1 MKKYTLILLTLFV
14 TQRLFS
20 QTLTLPEAVS
30 MALKNN
36 LDIEVLKN
44 NVQIADINNHIS
56 MAGGL
61 PVVTATI
68 TDNESSTNVNQ
79 KLNTGVEIK
88 RNGAAANQLN
98 SNVTGSMLLY
108 NGYRVK
114 AVKKRLEQVEL
125 QSLQFVNAQ
134 VQNTIAAVMTRYY
147 DVIRQQAYTR
157 TIDQSIDV
165 AQKRLDI
172 VKAQQSVG
180 LANNADLFQSQID
193 LNTLYQTKQ
202 SQQLIIEQAK
212 TDLLL
217 LMNVRP
223 DTMITIRD
231 TIIVDRGIVLDDIMK
246 NLNRNAELMAAEYQ
260 IRIAEQLI
268 KETTSLRYPSLRAN
282 TGFNYNRNQQAAGL
296 TLLNQT
302 SGPFIG
308 LSLGVPIYNGGVF
321 KRQEQ
326 IAGVNAR
333 NAALQKN
340 ILMRNFSSAAVRT
353 YQAYT
358 MNLQQL
364 DEQKKIVDLAKQLLN
379 LALQRFQL
387 RQATIVE
394 VRQAQES
401 FENAGLVMTNLSFA
415 AKAAEIE
422 LLRLINELK

>member
-1 MKKYTLILLTLFV
+1 MKKYTLVLFSLFF

-20 QTLTLPEAVS
+20 QNLTLPDAVS
-30 MALKNN
+30 IALKNN
-36 LDIEVLKN
+36 LDIEVLRN
-44 NVQIADINNHIS
+44 NVRIADINNDIS
-56 MAGGL
+56 IAGGR
-61 PVVTATI
+61 PIVTANI
-68 TDNESSTNVNQ
+68 SDNEQVTNVNQ
-79 KLNTGVEIK
+79 KLNTGVEIR
-88 RNGAAANQLN
+88 RNGAAANQFN
-98 SNVTGSMLLY
+98 SNVTGSILLY

-114 AVKKRLEQVEL
+114 ATKKRLEQIEL
-125 QSLQFVNAQ
+125 QSLQFVNAR
-134 VQNTIAAVMTRYY
+134 VQNTIAAVMTKYY

-165 AQKRLDI
+165 AQKRLEI

-193 LNTLYQTKQ
+193 LNTLEQNKQ
-202 SQQLIIEQAK
+202 SQQLIIAQAK

-217 LMNVRP
+217 LMNSSP
-223 DTMITIRD
+223 DSSITIQD
-231 TIIVDRGIVLDDIMK
+231 TIIVDRTVSLSTILA

-268 KETTSLRYPSLRAN
+268 KETSALRYPTLRAN
-282 TGFNYNRNQQAAGL
+282 VGYSYNRNQQAAGL
-296 TLLNQT
+296 TLLNQS
-302 SGPFIG
+302 SGPLIG
-308 LSLGVPIYNGGVF
+308 LSLAVPIYNGGIF

-326 IAGVNAR
+326 IAGINAQ
-333 NAALQKN
+333 NAGLQKS
-340 ILMRNFSSAAVRT
+340 ILQRDFRSAAVRT
-353 YQAYT
+353 YQAYSA
-358 MNLQQL
+358 NLQQL
-364 DEQKKIVDLAKQLLN
+364 DNQKKTVDLARQLLN

-401 FENAGLVMTNLSFA
+401 FENAGLTMTNLSFA

>member
-1 MKKYTLILLTLFV
+1 MKKYTLLLFSLLF

-30 MALKNN
+30 IALKNN
-36 LDIEVLKN
+36 LDIEVLRN

-56 MAGGL
+56 VAGGL
-61 PVVTATI
+61 PLVTATI
-68 TDNESSTNVNQ
+68 NDNESRTNVNQ

-88 RNGAAANQLN
+88 RDGASANQLN
-98 SNVTGSMLLY
+98 SNATATMLLY

-125 QSLQFVNAQ
+125 QSLQFVNTQ
-134 VQNTIAAVMTRYY
+134 VQNTIAAVMTKYY

-180 LANNADLFQSQID
+180 MANNADLFQSQID

-223 DTMITIRD
+223 DTMVTIRD
-231 TIIVDRGIVLDDIMK
+231 TIIVERGIVLEDIMK

-268 KETTSLRYPSLRAN
+268 KETTALRYPSLRVN
-282 TGFNYNRNQQAAGL
+282 TGYNYNRNQQAAGL

-308 LSLGVPIYNGGVF
+308 LSLGIPIYNGGVF
-321 KRQEQ
+321 KRQEK
-326 IAGVNAR
+326 IAGINAK
-333 NAALQKN
+333 NAALQKS
-340 ILMRNFSSAAVRT
+340 ILLRNFSSAAVRT

-364 DEQKKIVDLAKQLLN
+364 DDQKKIVDLAKQLLS

-401 FENAGLVMTNLSFA
+401 FENAGLTMTNLSFA

>member
-1 MKKYTLILLTLFV
+1 MKKYILIVFALFLV
-14 TQRLFS
+14 QPLFC
-20 QTLTLPEAVS
+20 QTLSLPDAVS
-30 MALKNN
+30 IALKNN
-36 LDIEVLKN
+36 LDIEVLRN

-56 MAGGL
+56 IAGGL
-61 PVVTATI
+61 PLVTATI
-68 TDNESSTNVNQ
+68 NDNESSTNVNQ

-88 RNGAAANQLN
+88 RDGASANQLN
-98 SNVTGSMLLY
+98 SNMTATMLLF

-114 AVKKRLEQVEL
+114 YVKKRLEQVEL

-157 TIDQSIDV
+157 TINQSIDV

-193 LNTLYQTKQ
+193 LSTLYQTKQ
-202 SQQLIIEQAK
+202 SQELIIEQAK

-268 KETTSLRYPSLRAN
+268 KETTALRYPSLRVN
-282 TGFNYNRNQQAAGL
+282 TGYNYNRNQQSAGL

-308 LSLGVPIYNGGVF
+308 LSLGIPIYNGGVF

-326 IAGVNAR
+326 IAGINAK
-333 NAALQKN
+333 NAALQKS
-340 ILMRNFSSAAVRT
+340 ILLRNFSSAAVRT

-364 DEQKKIVDLAKQLLN
+364 DDQKKIVDLAKQLLS

-401 FENAGLVMTNLSFA
+401 FENAGLTMTNLSFA

>member
-1 MKKYTLILLTLFV
+1 MKKYTLLLFSLFF

-30 MALKNN
+30 IALKNN

-56 MAGGL
+56 VAGGL
-61 PVVTATI
+61 PLVTATI
-68 TDNESSTNVNQ
+68 NDNESSTNVNQ

-88 RNGAAANQLN
+88 RDGAAANQLN
-98 SNVTGSMLLY
+98 SNVTATMLLY

-134 VQNTIAAVMTRYY
+134 VQNTIAAVMTKYY

-180 LANNADLFQSQID
+180 MANNADLFQSQID

-223 DTMITIRD
+223 DTMVTIRD
-231 TIIVDRGIVLDDIMK
+231 TIIVERGIVLEDIMK

-268 KETTSLRYPSLRAN
+268 KETTALRYPSLRVN
-282 TGFNYNRNQQAAGL
+282 TGYNYNRNQQAAGL

-308 LSLGVPIYNGGVF
+308 LSLGIPIYNGGVF
-321 KRQEQ
+321 KRQEK
-326 IAGVNAR
+326 IAGINAK
-333 NAALQKN
+333 NAALQKS
-340 ILMRNFSSAAVRT
+340 ILLRNFNSAAVRT

-364 DEQKKIVDLAKQLLN
+364 DDQKKIVDLAKQLLS

-401 FENAGLVMTNLSFA
+401 FENAGLTMTNLSFA

>member
-1 MKKYTLILLTLFV
+1 MKKYILIVFSLFLV
-14 TQRLFS
+14 QPLFC
-20 QTLTLPEAVS
+20 QTLSLPDAVS
-30 MALKNN
+30 IALKNN
-36 LDIEVLKN
+36 LDIEVLRN

-56 MAGGL
+56 IAGGL
-61 PVVTATI
+61 PLVTATI
-68 TDNESSTNVNQ
+68 NDNESSTNVNQ

-88 RNGAAANQLN
+88 RDGASANQLN
-98 SNVTGSMLLY
+98 SNMTATMLLF

-114 AVKKRLEQVEL
+114 YVKKRLEQVEL

-157 TIDQSIDV
+157 TINQSIDV

-193 LNTLYQTKQ
+193 LSTLYQTKQ
-202 SQQLIIEQAK
+202 SQELIIEQAK

-231 TIIVDRGIVLDDIMK
+231 TIIVDRGLVLDDIMK

-268 KETTSLRYPSLRAN
+268 KETTALRYPSLRVN
-282 TGFNYNRNQQAAGL
+282 TGYNYNRNQQSAGL

-308 LSLGVPIYNGGVF
+308 LSLGIPIYNGGVF

-326 IAGVNAR
+326 IAGINAK
-333 NAALQKN
+333 NAALQKS
-340 ILMRNFSSAAVRT
+340 ILLRNFSSAAVRT

-364 DEQKKIVDLAKQLLN
+364 DDQKKIVDLAKQLLS

-401 FENAGLVMTNLSFA
+401 FENAGLTMTNLSFA

-422 LLRLINELK
+422 LLRLVNELK

>member
-1 MKKYTLILLTLFV
+1 MKKYTLLLFSLFF

-30 MALKNN
+30 IALKNN

-56 MAGGL
+56 VAGGL
-61 PVVTATI
+61 PLVTATI
-68 TDNESSTNVNQ
+68 NDNESRTNVNQ

-88 RNGAAANQLN
+88 RDGASANQLN
-98 SNVTGSMLLY
+98 SNATATMLLY

-134 VQNTIAAVMTRYY
+134 VQNTIAAVMTKYY

-180 LANNADLFQSQID
+180 MANNADLFQSQID

-223 DTMITIRD
+223 DTMVTIRD
-231 TIIVDRGIVLDDIMK
+231 TIIVERGIVLEDIMK

-268 KETTSLRYPSLRAN
+268 KETTALRYPSLRVN
-282 TGFNYNRNQQAAGL
+282 TGYNYNRNQQAAGL

-308 LSLGVPIYNGGVF
+308 LSLGIPIYNGGVF
-321 KRQEQ
+321 KRQEK
-326 IAGVNAR
+326 IAGINAK
-333 NAALQKN
+333 NAALQKS
-340 ILMRNFSSAAVRT
+340 ILLRNFSSAAVRT

-364 DEQKKIVDLAKQLLN
+364 DDQKKIVDLAKQLLS

-401 FENAGLVMTNLSFA
+401 FENAGLTMTNLSFA

>member
-1 MKKYTLILLTLFV
+1 MKKYTLLLFSLFF

-20 QTLTLPEAVS
+20 QTLTLPDAVS
-30 MALKNN
+30 IALKNN
-36 LDIEVLKN
+36 LDIEVLRN
-44 NVQIADINNHIS
+44 NVRIADINNDIS
-56 MAGGL
+56 IAGGR
-61 PVVTATI
+61 PVVTANL
-68 TDNESSTNVNQ
+68 TDNEQITNVNQ

-88 RNGAAANQLN
+88 RNGAIANQFN
-98 SNVTGSMLLY
+98 SNVTGSILLY

-114 AVKKRLEQVEL
+114 ATKNRLEQIEL

-134 VQNTIAAVMTRYY
+134 VQNTIAAVMTKYY

-165 AQKRLDI
+165 AQKRLEI

-193 LNTLYQTKQ
+193 LNTLEQNKQ
-202 SQQLIIEQAK
+202 SQQLVIAQAK

-217 LMNVRP
+217 LMNSSP
-223 DTMITIRD
+223 DSAITIQD
-231 TIIVDRGIVLDDIMK
+231 TIIVDRTISLSNILA
-246 NLNRNAELMAAEYQ
+246 NLNRNAELMAADYQ
-260 IRIAEQLI
+260 IRIAEQLV
-268 KETTSLRYPSLRAN
+268 KETLALRYPTLRAN
-282 TGFNYNRNQQAAGL
+282 AGYSYNRNQQTAGQL
-296 TLLNQT
+296 LLNQS
-302 SGPFIG
+302 SGPLIG
-308 LSLGVPIYNGGVF
+308 LSLAIPIYNGGIF

-326 IAGVNAR
+326 IAGINAK
-333 NAALQKN
+333 NAGLQKS
-340 ILMRNFSSAAVRT
+340 ILQRDFRSAAVRT
-353 YQAYT
+353 YQAYSA
-358 MNLQQL
+358 NLQQF
-364 DEQKKIVDLAKQLLN
+364 DNQKKTVDLARQLLN

-401 FENAGLVMTNLSFA
+401 FENAGLTMTNLSFA

>member
-1 MKKYTLILLTLFV
+1 MKKYTLLLFSLFF

-30 MALKNN
+30 IALKNN

-56 MAGGL
+56 VAGGL
-61 PVVTATI
+61 PLVTATI
-68 TDNESSTNVNQ
+68 NDNESSTNVNQ

-88 RNGAAANQLN
+88 RDGAAANQLN
-98 SNVTGSMLLY
+98 SNVTATMLLY

-134 VQNTIAAVMTRYY
+134 VQNTIAAVMTKYY

-180 LANNADLFQSQID
+180 MANNADLFQSQID

-223 DTMITIRD
+223 DTMVTIRD
-231 TIIVDRGIVLDDIMK
+231 TIIVERGIVLEDIMK

-268 KETTSLRYPSLRAN
+268 KETTALRYPSLRVN
-282 TGFNYNRNQQAAGL
+282 TGYNYNRNQQAAGL

-308 LSLGVPIYNGGVF
+308 LSLGIPIYNGGVF
-321 KRQEQ
+321 KRQEK
-326 IAGVNAR
+326 IAGINAK
-333 NAALQKN
+333 NAALQKS
-340 ILMRNFSSAAVRT
+340 ILLRNFSSAAVRT

-364 DEQKKIVDLAKQLLN
+364 DDQKKIVDLAKQLLS

-401 FENAGLVMTNLSFA
+401 FENAGLTMTNLSFA

>member
-1 MKKYTLILLTLFV
+1 MKKFTLLLFSLFF

-20 QTLTLPEAVS
+20 QTLTLPDAIS
-30 MALKNN
+30 IALKNN
-36 LDIEVLKN
+36 LDIEVLRN
-44 NVQIADINNHIS
+44 NVRIADINNDIS
-56 MAGGL
+56 IAGGR
-61 PVVTATI
+61 PVVTANI
-68 TDNESSTNVNQ
+68 TDNQQITNVNQ

-88 RNGAAANQLN
+88 RNAAIANQLN
-98 SNVTGSMLLY
+98 SNVTGSILLY

-114 AVKKRLEQVEL
+114 ATKKRLEQIEL

-134 VQNTIAAVMTRYY
+134 VQNTIAAVMTKYY

-157 TIDQSIDV
+157 TIDQSIEV
-165 AQKRLDI
+165 AQKRLEI

-193 LNTLYQTKQ
+193 LNTLEQNKQ
-202 SQQLIIEQAK
+202 SQQLVIAQAK
-212 TDLLL
+212 TDLLV

-223 DTMITIRD
+223 DSAISIQD
-231 TIIVDRGIVLDDIMK
+231 TIIVDRGVSLDNVLA

-260 IRIAEQLI
+260 IRIAEQLV
-268 KETTSLRYPSLRAN
+268 KETSALRYPTLRAN
-282 TGFNYNRNQQAAGL
+282 AGYSYNRNQQTAGQL
-296 TLLNQT
+296 LLNQS
-302 SGPFIG
+302 SGPLIG
-308 LSLGVPIYNGGVF
+308 LSLAVPIYNGGIF

-326 IAGVNAR
+326 IAGINVKNAG
-333 NAALQKN
+333 LQKS
-340 ILMRNFSSAAVRT
+340 ILQRDFTGTAVRT
-353 YQAYT
+353 YQAYSA
-358 MNLQQL
+358 NLQQL
-364 DEQKKIVDLAKQLLN
+364 ENQKKTVELARQLLN

-401 FENAGLVMTNLSFA
+401 FENAGLTMTNLSFA

>member
-1 MKKYTLILLTLFV
+1 MKKYTLILFTLFIA
-14 TQRLFS
+14 QRVFS

-44 NVQIADINNHIS
+44 NVKIADINNHIS
-56 MAGGL
+56 IAGGL

-88 RNGAAANQLN
+88 RDGAAANQLN
-98 SNVTGSMLLY
+98 SNVTATMLLY

-134 VQNTIAAVMTRYY
+134 VQNTIAAVMTQYY

-165 AQKRLDI
+165 AQKRLEI

-217 LMNVRP
+217 LMNARP

-231 TIIVDRGIVLDDIMK
+231 TIIVDRGIVLDNIMK

-268 KETTSLRYPSLRAN
+268 KETTALRYPSLRAN
-282 TGFNYNRNQQAAGL
+282 TGYNYNRNQQTAGQL
-296 TLLNQT
+296 LLNQN

-308 LSLGVPIYNGGVF
+308 LSLGIPIYNGGIF

-326 IAGVNAR
+326 IATINAK
-333 NAALQKN
+333 NAALQKS
-340 ILMRNFSSAAVRT
+340 ILLRNFSSAAVRT

-364 DEQKKIVDLAKQLLN
+364 DEQKKTVELAKQLLN

-401 FENAGLVMTNLSFA
+401 FENAGLIMTNLSFA

-422 LLRLINELK
+422 LLRLVNELK

>member
-1 MKKYTLILLTLFV
+1 MKKYTLLLFSLFF

-30 MALKNN
+30 IALKNN
-36 LDIEVLKN
+36 LDIEVLRN

-56 MAGGL
+56 VAGGL
-61 PVVTATI
+61 PLVTATI
-68 TDNESSTNVNQ
+68 NDNESRTNVNQ

-88 RNGAAANQLN
+88 RDGASANQLN
-98 SNVTGSMLLY
+98 SNATATMLLY

-125 QSLQFVNAQ
+125 QSLQFVNTQ
-134 VQNTIAAVMTRYY
+134 VQNTIAAVMTKYY

-180 LANNADLFQSQID
+180 MANNADLFQSQID

-223 DTMITIRD
+223 DTMVTIRD
-231 TIIVDRGIVLDDIMK
+231 TIIVERGIVLEDIMK

-268 KETTSLRYPSLRAN
+268 KETTALRYPSLRVN
-282 TGFNYNRNQQAAGL
+282 TGYNYNRNQQAAGL

-308 LSLGVPIYNGGVF
+308 LSLGIPIYNGGVF
-321 KRQEQ
+321 KRQEK
-326 IAGVNAR
+326 IAGINAK
-333 NAALQKN
+333 NAALQKS
-340 ILMRNFSSAAVRT
+340 ILLRNFSSAAVRT

-364 DEQKKIVDLAKQLLN
+364 DDQKKIVDLAKQLLS

-401 FENAGLVMTNLSFA
+401 FENAGLTMTNLSFA

>member
-1 MKKYTLILLTLFV
+1 MKKYTLVLFV
-14 TQRLFS
+14 LFLSSRVFS
-20 QTLTLPEAVS
+20 QTLSLSDAVS
-30 MALKNN
+30 IALKNN

-56 MAGGL
+56 IAGGR
-61 PVVTATI
+61 PTVTATI
-68 TDNESSTNVNQ
+68 NDNEQITNVNQ
-79 KLNTGVEIK
+79 KLNTGVEIR

-98 SNVTGSMLLY
+98 SNVTATILLY
-108 NGYRVK
+108 NGNRVK
-114 AVKKRLEQVEL
+114 FVKKRLEQVEL
-125 QSLQFVNAQ
+125 QSLQLVNAQ
-134 VQNTIAAVMTRYY
+134 VQNTIAAVMTKYY

-223 DTMITIRD
+223 DTLISVQD
-231 TIIVDRGIVLDDIMK
+231 TIIVERGIGLNDILKKLD
-246 NLNRNAELMAAEYQ
+246 RNAELMAADYQ

-268 KETTSLRYPSLRAN
+268 KETTALRYPSLRAN
-282 TGFNYNRNQQAAGL
+282 AGYSYNRNQQAAGL
-296 TLLNQT
+296 TLLNQS
-302 SGPFIG
+302 SGPLIG
-308 LSLGVPIYNGGVF
+308 LSLSIPIYNGGIF

-326 IAGVNAR
+326 IAGINAK
-333 NAALQKN
+333 NADLQKS
-340 ILMRNFSSAAVRT
+340 ILMRNFSNTAVRT

-358 MNLQQL
+358 MSLQQL
-364 DEQKKIVDLAKQLLN
+364 EDQKKNIDLAKQLLD
-379 LALQRFQL
+379 LTLQRFQL

-394 VRQAQES
+394 VRQAQQS
-401 FENAGLVMTNLSFA
+401 FENIGYTFTNLSFA

-422 LLRLINELK
+422 LLRLVNELK

>member
-1 MKKYTLILLTLFV
+1 MKKYTLLLFSLFF

-30 MALKNN
+30 IALKNN

-56 MAGGL
+56 VAGGL
-61 PVVTATI
+61 PLVTATI
-68 TDNESSTNVNQ
+68 NDNESSTNVNQ

-88 RNGAAANQLN
+88 RDGAAANQLN
-98 SNVTGSMLLY
+98 SNVTATMLLY

-134 VQNTIAAVMTRYY
+134 VQNTIAAVMTKYY

-180 LANNADLFQSQID
+180 MANNADLFQSQID

-223 DTMITIRD
+223 DTMVTIRD
-231 TIIVDRGIVLDDIMK
+231 TIIVERGIVLEDIMK

-268 KETTSLRYPSLRAN
+268 KETTALRYPSLRVN
-282 TGFNYNRNQQAAGL
+282 TGYNYNRNQQAAGL

-308 LSLGVPIYNGGVF
+308 LSLGIPIYNGGVF
-321 KRQEQ
+321 KRQEK
-326 IAGVNAR
+326 IASINAK
-333 NAALQKN
+333 NAALQKS
-340 ILMRNFSSAAVRT
+340 ILLRNFNSAAVRT

-364 DEQKKIVDLAKQLLN
+364 DDQKKIVDLAKQLLS

-401 FENAGLVMTNLSFA
+401 FENAGLTMTNLSFA

>member
-1 MKKYTLILLTLFV
+1 MKKFTLILFSLFFS
-14 TQRLFS
+14 QRLIS

-30 MALKNN
+30 IALKNN
-36 LDIEVLKN
+36 LDIEVLRN

-56 MAGGL
+56 VAGGL
-61 PVVTATI
+61 PLVTATI
-68 TDNESSTNVNQ
+68 NDNESSTNVNQ

-88 RNGAAANQLN
+88 RDGAAANQLN
-98 SNVTGSMLLY
+98 SNVTATMLLY

-134 VQNTIAAVMTRYY
+134 VQNTIAAVMTKYY

-180 LANNADLFQSQID
+180 MANNADLFQSQID

-231 TIIVDRGIVLDDIMK
+231 TIIVERGIVLGDIMK

-268 KETTSLRYPSLRAN
+268 KETTALRYPSLRVN
-282 TGFNYNRNQQAAGL
+282 TGYNYNRNQQAAGL

-308 LSLGVPIYNGGVF
+308 LSLGIPIYNGGVF
-321 KRQEQ
+321 KRQEK
-326 IAGVNAR
+326 IAGINAK

-340 ILMRNFSSAAVRT
+340 ILLRNFSSAAVRT

-364 DEQKKIVDLAKQLLN
+364 DDQKKIVDLAKQLLS

-401 FENAGLVMTNLSFA
+401 FENAGLTMTNLSFA

>member
-20 QTLTLPEAVS
+20 QTLTLPDAVS

-56 MAGGL
+56 VAGGL
-61 PVVTATI
+61 PAVSATI

-98 SNVTGSMLLY
+98 SNVTATMLLY

-114 AVKKRLEQVEL
+114 AVKKRLEQAEL

-217 LMNVRP
+217 LLNVRP
-223 DTMITIRD
+223 DTMISIRD
-231 TIIVDRGIVLDDIMK
+231 TIVVDRGIVLDDIMK

-260 IRIAEQLI
+260 IRIAEQLV
-268 KETTSLRYPSLRAN
+268 KETTALRYPTLRAN

-308 LSLGVPIYNGGVF
+308 LSLGIPIYNGGVF

-326 IAGVNAR
+326 IAGINAK
-333 NAALQKN
+333 NAALQKS
-340 ILMRNFSSAAVRT
+340 ILLRNFSNAAVRT

-364 DEQKKIVDLAKQLLN
+364 DDQKKIVDLARQLLN

-401 FENAGLVMTNLSFA
+401 FENAGLIMTNLSFA

>member
-1 MKKYTLILLTLFV
+1 MKKYTLILVTLFIA
-14 TQRLFS
+14 QRLFS

-30 MALKNN
+30 TALRNN

-56 MAGGL
+56 VAGGL
-61 PVVTATI
+61 PLVTATI

-88 RNGAAANQLN
+88 RDGAAANQLN
-98 SNVTGSMLLY
+98 SNVTATMLLY

-134 VQNTIAAVMTRYY
+134 VQNTIAAVMTKYY
-147 DVIRQQAYTR
+147 DVIRQQAYNR
-157 TIDQSIDV
+157 TINQSIDV
-165 AQKRLDI
+165 AQKRLEI

-223 DTMITIRD
+223 DTLITIRD

-268 KETTSLRYPSLRAN
+268 KETTALRYPSLRAN
-282 TGFNYNRNQQAAGL
+282 TGYNYNRNQQTAGQL
-296 TLLNQT
+296 LLNQN

-308 LSLGVPIYNGGVF
+308 LSLGIPIYNGGVF

-326 IAGVNAR
+326 IAGINAK
-333 NAALQKN
+333 NAALQKS
-340 ILMRNFSSAAVRT
+340 ILLRNFSSAAVRT

-364 DEQKKIVDLAKQLLN
+364 DEQKKTVDLARQLLN

-401 FENAGLVMTNLSFA
+401 FENAGLTMTNLSFA

-422 LLRLINELK
+422 LLRLVNELK

>member
-1 MKKYTLILLTLFV
+1 
-14 TQRLFS
+14 
-20 QTLTLPEAVS
+20 

-44 NVQIADINNHIS
+44 NVKIADINNHIS
-56 MAGGL
+56 IAGGL
-61 PVVTATI
+61 PVVTATV
-68 TDNESSTNVNQ
+68 TDNESRTNVNQ

-88 RNGAAANQLN
+88 RDGAAANQLN
-98 SNVTGSMLLY
+98 SNVTGSILLY

-134 VQNTIAAVMTRYY
+134 VQNTIAAVMTQYY

-165 AQKRLDI
+165 AQKRLEI

-217 LMNVRP
+217 LMNARP

-231 TIIVDRGIVLDDIMK
+231 TIIVDRGIVLENIMK

-260 IRIAEQLI
+260 IRIAEQLT
-268 KETTSLRYPSLRAN
+268 KETTSLRYPSLRVT

-308 LSLGVPIYNGGVF
+308 LSLGVPIYNGGIF

-326 IAGVNAR
+326 IAGINAK
-333 NAALQKN
+333 NAALQKS
-340 ILMRNFSSAAVRT
+340 ILLRNFSSAAVRT

-364 DEQKKIVDLAKQLLN
+364 DEQKKTVELAKQLLN

-401 FENAGLVMTNLSFA
+401 FENAGLTMTNLSFA

>member
-1 MKKYTLILLTLFV
+1 MKKYTLILFTLFI

-30 MALKNN
+30 IALKNN
-36 LDIEVLKN
+36 LDIEVLRN

-56 MAGGL
+56 VAGGL
-61 PVVTATI
+61 PLVTATI
-68 TDNESSTNVNQ
+68 NDNESRTNVNQ

-88 RNGAAANQLN
+88 RDGAAANQLN
-98 SNVTGSMLLY
+98 SNVTATMLLF

-114 AVKKRLEQVEL
+114 YVKKRLEQVEL

-147 DVIRQQAYTR
+147 DVIRQQAYNR

-180 LANNADLFQSQID
+180 MANNADLFQSQID

-217 LMNVRP
+217 QMNVRP
-223 DTMITIRD
+223 DTLITIRD

-268 KETTSLRYPSLRAN
+268 KETTALRYPSLRVN
-282 TGFNYNRNQQAAGL
+282 TGYNYNRNQQAAGL

-326 IAGVNAR
+326 IAGINAK
-333 NAALQKN
+333 NAALQKS
-340 ILMRNFSSAAVRT
+340 ILLRNFSSAAVRT

-364 DEQKKIVDLAKQLLN
+364 DDQKKIVDLAKQLLS

-401 FENAGLVMTNLSFA
+401 FENAGLTMTNLSFA

-422 LLRLINELK
+422 LLRLVNELK

>member
-1 MKKYTLILLTLFV
+1 MKKYTLILFTLFF

-20 QTLTLPEAVS
+20 QTLLLPDAIS

-36 LDIEVLKN
+36 LDIEVLRN

-56 MAGGL
+56 IAGGR
-61 PVVTATI
+61 PVVTASI
-68 TDNESSTNVNQ
+68 TDNEQITNVNQ

-88 RNGAAANQLN
+88 RDGAAANQFS

-108 NGYRVK
+108 NGYRVV
-114 AVKKRLEQVEL
+114 ATKKRLEQIEL
-125 QSLQFVNAQ
+125 QSLQYVNAQ
-134 VQNTIAAVMTRYY
+134 VQNTIAAVMTKYY
-147 DVIRQQAYTR
+147 DIVRQQAYTR

-212 TDLLL
+212 TDLVL

-223 DTMITIRD
+223 DTMINVRD
-231 TIIVDRGIVLDDIMK
+231 TIIVNRGIVMEDILK

-260 IRIAEQLI
+260 IRIAEQVI
-268 KETTSLRYPSLRAN
+268 KETSALRYPTLRAN
-282 TGFNYNRNQQAAGL
+282 AGYNYNRNQQAAGQL
-296 TLLNQT
+296 LLNQS
-302 SGPFIG
+302 SGPFLG
-308 LSLGVPIYNGGVF
+308 LSLGIPIYNGGIF

-326 IAGVNAR
+326 IATINAK
-333 NAALQKN
+333 NAGLQKS
-340 ILMRNFSSAAVRT
+340 ILLRNFSNAAVRT
-353 YQAYT
+353 YQAYS
-358 MNLQQL
+358 MSLQQL
-364 DEQKKIVDLAKQLLN
+364 DEQKKTLDLAKQLLN
-379 LALQRFQL
+379 LVLQRFQL

-394 VRQAQES
+394 VRQAQQS
-401 FENAGLVMTNLSFA
+401 FENAGYTFTNLSFA
-415 AKAAEIE
+415 SKAAEIE
-422 LLRLINELK
+422 LLRLVNELK

>member
-1 MKKYTLILLTLFV
+1 MKKYTFLLFSLFF

-20 QTLTLPEAVS
+20 QTLTLPDAVS
-30 MALKNN
+30 IALKNN
-36 LDIEVLKN
+36 LDIEVLRN
-44 NVQIADINNHIS
+44 NVRIADINNDIS
-56 MAGGL
+56 IAGGR
-61 PVVTATI
+61 PVVTANI
-68 TDNESSTNVNQ
+68 TDNEQITNVNQ

-88 RNGAAANQLN
+88 RNGAIANQLN
-98 SNVTGSMLLY
+98 SNVTGSILLY

-114 AVKKRLEQVEL
+114 ATKNRLEQIEL
-125 QSLQFVNAQ
+125 QSSQFVNAQ
-134 VQNTIAAVMTRYY
+134 VQNTIAAVMTKYY

-165 AQKRLDI
+165 AQKRLEI

-193 LNTLYQTKQ
+193 LNTLEQTKQ
-202 SQQLIIEQAK
+202 SQQLVIAQAK

-217 LMNVRP
+217 LMNSSP
-223 DTMITIRD
+223 DSSIIIQD
-231 TIIVDRGIVLDDIMK
+231 TIIVDRSISLPNILE
-246 NLNRNAELMAAEYQ
+246 NLNRNAELMAANYQ

-268 KETTSLRYPSLRAN
+268 KETLALRYPTLRAN
-282 TGFNYNRNQQAAGL
+282 AGYSYNRNQQTAGQL
-296 TLLNQT
+296 LLNQS
-302 SGPFIG
+302 SGPLVG
-308 LSLGVPIYNGGVF
+308 LSLAVPIYNGGIF

-326 IAGVNAR
+326 IAGINAK
-333 NAALQKN
+333 NAGLQKS
-340 ILMRNFSSAAVRT
+340 ILQRDFRSAAVRT
-353 YQAYT
+353 YQAYSA
-358 MNLQQL
+358 NLQQL
-364 DEQKKIVDLAKQLLN
+364 DNQKKTVDLARQLLS

-401 FENAGLVMTNLSFA
+401 FENAGLTMTNLSFA

>member
-1 MKKYTLILLTLFV
+1 MKKYTLLLFSLFF

-30 MALKNN
+30 IALKNN
-36 LDIEVLKN
+36 LDIEVLRN

-56 MAGGL
+56 VAGGL
-61 PVVTATI
+61 PLVTATI
-68 TDNESSTNVNQ
+68 NDNESRTNVNQ

-88 RNGAAANQLN
+88 RDGASANQLN
-98 SNVTGSMLLY
+98 SNATATMLLY

-125 QSLQFVNAQ
+125 QSLQFVNTQ
-134 VQNTIAAVMTRYY
+134 VQNTIAAVMTKYY

-180 LANNADLFQSQID
+180 MANNADLFQSQID

-223 DTMITIRD
+223 DTMVTIRD
-231 TIIVDRGIVLDDIMK
+231 TIIVERGIVLEDIMK

-268 KETTSLRYPSLRAN
+268 KETTALRYPSLRVN
-282 TGFNYNRNQQAAGL
+282 TGYNYNRNQQAAGL

-308 LSLGVPIYNGGVF
+308 LSLGIPIYNGGVF
-321 KRQEQ
+321 KRQEK
-326 IAGVNAR
+326 IAGINAK
-333 NAALQKN
+333 NAALQKS
-340 ILMRNFSSAAVRT
+340 ILLRNFNSAAVRT

-364 DEQKKIVDLAKQLLN
+364 DDQKKIVDLAKQLLS

-401 FENAGLVMTNLSFA
+401 FENAGLTMTNLSFA

>member
-1 MKKYTLILLTLFV
+1 MKKYTLLLFSLFF

-30 MALKNN
+30 IALKNN
-36 LDIEVLKN
+36 LDIEVLRN

-56 MAGGL
+56 VAGGL
-61 PVVTATI
+61 PLVTATI
-68 TDNESSTNVNQ
+68 NDNESRTNVNQ

-88 RNGAAANQLN
+88 RDGASANQLN
-98 SNVTGSMLLY
+98 SNATATMLLY

-134 VQNTIAAVMTRYY
+134 VQNTIAAVMTKYY

-180 LANNADLFQSQID
+180 MANNADLFQSQID

-223 DTMITIRD
+223 DTMVTIRD
-231 TIIVDRGIVLDDIMK
+231 TIIVERGIVLEDIMK

-268 KETTSLRYPSLRAN
+268 KETTALRYPSLRVN
-282 TGFNYNRNQQAAGL
+282 TGYNYNRNQQAAGL

-308 LSLGVPIYNGGVF
+308 LSLGIPIYNGGVF
-321 KRQEQ
+321 KRQEK
-326 IAGVNAR
+326 IAGINAK
-333 NAALQKN
+333 NAALQKS
-340 ILMRNFSSAAVRT
+340 ILLRNFNSAAVRT

-364 DEQKKIVDLAKQLLN
+364 DDQKKIVDLAKQLLS

-401 FENAGLVMTNLSFA
+401 FENAGLTMTNLSFA

>member
-1 MKKYTLILLTLFV
+1 MKKYTLLLFSLFF

-30 MALKNN
+30 IALKNN
-36 LDIEVLKN
+36 LDIEVLRN

-56 MAGGL
+56 VAGGL
-61 PVVTATI
+61 PLVTATI
-68 TDNESSTNVNQ
+68 NDNESRTNVNQ

-88 RNGAAANQLN
+88 RDGAAANQLN
-98 SNVTGSMLLY
+98 SNVTATMLLY

-134 VQNTIAAVMTRYY
+134 VQNTIAAVMTKYY

-180 LANNADLFQSQID
+180 MANNADLFQSQID

-223 DTMITIRD
+223 DTMVTIRD
-231 TIIVDRGIVLDDIMK
+231 TIIVERGIVLEDIMK

-268 KETTSLRYPSLRAN
+268 KETTALRYPSLRVN
-282 TGFNYNRNQQAAGL
+282 TGYNYNRNQQAAGL

-308 LSLGVPIYNGGVF
+308 LSLGIPIYNGGVF
-321 KRQEQ
+321 KRQEK
-326 IAGVNAR
+326 IAGINAK
-333 NAALQKN
+333 NAALQKS
-340 ILMRNFSSAAVRT
+340 ILLRNFNSAAVRT

-364 DEQKKIVDLAKQLLN
+364 DDQKKIVDLAKQLLS

-401 FENAGLVMTNLSFA
+401 FENAGLTMTNLSFA

>member
-1 MKKYTLILLTLFV
+1 MKKYTLILFTLFFA
-14 TQRLFS
+14 QRLFS
-20 QTLTLPEAVS
+20 QTLTLSDAVS
-30 MALKNN
+30 AALRNN

-56 MAGGL
+56 VAGGL
-61 PVVTATI
+61 PLVTASI

-88 RNGAAANQLN
+88 RNAAAANQLN

-114 AVKKRLEQVEL
+114 AVKTRLEQVEL

-134 VQNTIAAVMTRYY
+134 VQNTIAAVMTKYY

-172 VKAQQSVG
+172 VKTQQSVG

-260 IRIAEQLI
+260 IRIAEQLV
-268 KETTSLRYPSLRAN
+268 KETTALRYPSLRAN

-308 LSLGVPIYNGGVF
+308 LSLGIPIYNGGVF

-326 IAGVNAR
+326 IAGINAK
-333 NAALQKN
+333 NAALQKS
-340 ILMRNFSSAAVRT
+340 ILLRNFSNAAVRT

-364 DEQKKIVDLAKQLLN
+364 DDQKKIVDLARQLLN

-401 FENAGLVMTNLSFA
+401 FENAGLTMTNLSFA

-422 LLRLINELK
+422 LLRLVNELK